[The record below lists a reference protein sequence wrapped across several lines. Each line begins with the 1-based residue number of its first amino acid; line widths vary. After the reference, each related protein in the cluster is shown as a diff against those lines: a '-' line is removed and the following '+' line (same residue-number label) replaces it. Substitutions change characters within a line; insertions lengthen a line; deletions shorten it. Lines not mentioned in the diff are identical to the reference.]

1 MHWCN
6 STDVN
11 ISGGLSTRYPIFGLP
26 RISQKNGLKESLS
39 YFFSKFLL
47 YLMIFFSKFCCTL
60 CSKYGFRVAFPT
72 IVNINVNLYLV
83 WKVVENVH
91 FYVNFSKQK
100 NLDLIYWYI
109 KRSENSQQFWLK
121 IYLDYLSNWTHLIL
135 LLVFLLCRSNFHLKI
150 IAIFLFHECTMF
162 SKICN
167 KSAIS
172 GSHSINSFLQR
183 LSTKVFPKKDVKFK
197 RPNWQF

>member
-1 MHWCN
+1 M
-6 STDVN
+6 
-11 ISGGLSTRYPIFGLP
+11 GGSSNRNPIFGLP

-39 YFFSKFLL
+39 YFFPKFLL

-60 CSKYGFRVAFPT
+60 CLICGFRVAFPT

-100 NLDLIYWYI
+100 NLDLIYWYM

-121 IYLDYLSNWTHLIL
+121 IYLDYLGNWTHLIL

-172 GSHSINSFLQR
+172 GSHPLISFLQR
-183 LSTKVFPKKDVKFK
+183 WLSTKVFPK
-197 RPNWQF
+197 